1 MYMNVLILICARLV
15 KLFANITKIL
25 SYVFHWIFP
34 RKRFTLPK
42 ESGPLLSRQK
52 QHDGIPRV
60 IWQTNFTDKCT
71 LPVYLNYLF
80 NRVISPTYSYRFH
93 ITEDRRAYIA
103 QHYGAEVLGLYER
116 LQIGAAQADLWR
128 VLVLYREGGVYLD
141 IDAHVVRPLE
151 WILKPEDT
159 EAYVLT
165 RRGDVSNYFFA
176 SRAGNPNLK
185 AIQDQILENIRR
197 PLGNNVFDITGPGVF
212 NRVLDLK
219 QVKLCY
225 YRYTCAQGT
234 FTNEYFQ
241 YIDKKEGKWTKQQN
255 TVSVV
260 AQDDREAL

>member
-1 MYMNVLILICARLV
+1 MNFLVLVGARLI
-15 KLFANITKIL
+15 KLFANITKVL
-25 SYVFHWIFP
+25 SYVFHWMFP

-42 ESGPLLSRQK
+42 EAGPLWRG
-52 QHDGIPRV
+52 QHPEGGIPRI
-60 IWQTNFTDKCT
+60 IWQTNFTDQCT

-80 NRVISPTYSYRFH
+80 NRLISPTYSYRFH
-93 ITEDRRAYIA
+93 ITADRHAYIA
-103 QHYGAEVLGLYER
+103 EHYGEDVLSLYER

-128 VLVLYREGGVYLD
+128 VLMLYREGGVYLD

-151 WILKPEDT
+151 RILRPEDT

-185 AIQDQILENIRR
+185 AIMELILHNIGN
-197 PLGNNVFDITGPGVF
+197 PQGNNVFDITGPGTF
-212 NRVLDLK
+212 NRVLDLS

-225 YRYTCAQGT
+225 YKHTCAQGT

-241 YIDKKEGKWTKQQN
+241 YIDKKEGKWTKQQD

-260 AQDDREAL
+260 RRDES